1 MSGLEAVRFASD
13 PAVLAEQIAK
23 AGPSPE
29 VVVEAIYNWYW
40 VADVLDEACGARIW
54 DSGA

>member
-1 MSGLEAVRFASD
+1 VRFVWD

-29 VVVEAIYNWYW
+29 VVVEATYNW
-40 VADVLDEACGARIW
+40 VRREGA
-54 DSGA
+54 